1 MKENFTATQ
10 KEVVARKMGYDGPM
24 QMFDEFLM
32 SRPSDAQRY
41 AFITSKFAENMAK
54 GGMVGYAQGGAVAAP
69 KSKAS
74 YIIEQYMK
82 SIGQDPAKRLNT
94 IYRSVKLGDS
104 ILLQENESVLE
115 LRKIKPGVVY
125 CHLYSLDKP
134 MTLVKSLTKFIQKIK
149 QSDIK
154 VIYGP
159 TPDNNQIVPLLT
171 SLGVPVTKSDIP
183 EFYWKATI

>member
-54 GGMVGYAQGGAVAAP
+54 GGMVGYAQGGAVSAP
-69 KSKAS
+69 QNKAS
-74 YIIEQYMK
+74 HIIEQYLRSK
-82 SIGQDPAKRLNT
+82 GQDPTKRINT
-94 IYRSVKLGDS
+94 IYRLVKLGDS
-104 ILLQENESVLE
+104 ILLQENNSVLE
-115 LRKIKPGVVY
+115 LRKIEPGVVY
-125 CHLYSLDKP
+125 SHLYSLDKP
-134 MTLVKSLTKFIQKIK
+134 MTLVKSLTKFIEKLK

-154 VIYGP
+154 VIYGKA
-159 TPDNNQIVPLLT
+159 DNPQIISLIK
-171 SLGVPVTKSDIP
+171 SLGLPVTNSDRP
-183 EFYWKATI
+183 AFNWKAVL

>member
-1 MKENFTATQ
+1 MKENFTAKQ

-41 AFITSKFAENMAK
+41 ASITSKFAENMAR
-54 GGMVGYAQGGAVAAP
+54 GGVVGYAQGGAVAAP
-69 KSKAS
+69 QKKAS
-74 YIIEQYMK
+74 YIIKQYMRAN
-82 SIGQDPAKRLNT
+82 GVDPTKRLNA
-94 IYRSVKLGDS
+94 IYRLVKLGDA
-104 ILLQENESVLE
+104 ILLQENQSVLE
-115 LRKIKPGVVY
+115 LRKITPGVLY

-154 VIYGP
+154 VLYGMA
-159 TPDNNQIVPLLT
+159 DNPQIIALIK
-171 SLGVPVTKSDIP
+171 SLGLPVVASDRP
-183 EFYWKATI
+183 EFNWRAVL

>member
-10 KEVVARKMGYDGPM
+10 KEVVARKMGYNGPM

-41 AFITSKFAENMAK
+41 ASITSKFAENMAN

-74 YIIEQYMK
+74 YIIEQYMRAK
-82 SIGQDPAKRLNT
+82 GYDPTKRLNT
-94 IYRSVKLGDS
+94 IYRLVKLGDS

-115 LRKIKPGVVY
+115 LRKIEPGVVY

-134 MTLVKSLTKFIQKIK
+134 MTLVKSLTKFIQKVR

-154 VIYGP
+154 VIYGKA
-159 TPDNNQIVPLLT
+159 DNPQIVGLLK
-171 SLGVPVTKSDIP
+171 SLGFPVTDSDRP
-183 EFYWKATI
+183 EFNWKATL

>member
-41 AFITSKFAENMAK
+41 ASITSKFAENMAN

-74 YIIEQYMK
+74 YIIEQYMRSK
-82 SIGQDPAKRLNT
+82 GQDPTKRLNA
-94 IYRSVKLGDS
+94 IYRLVKLGDS

-115 LRKIKPGVVY
+115 LRKIEPGIVSS
-125 CHLYSLDKP
+125 HLYSLDKP
-134 MTLVKSLTKFIQKIK
+134 MTLVKSLTKFIQKLK

-154 VIYGP
+154 VMYGKA
-159 TPDNNQIVPLLT
+159 DNPQIVSLIK
-171 SLGVPVTKSDIP
+171 SLGLPVTASDRP
-183 EFYWKATI
+183 EFNWKAVL

>member
-10 KEVVARKMGYDGPM
+10 KEVVARKMGYNGPM

-41 AFITSKFAENMAK
+41 ASITSKFAENMAN
-54 GGMVGYAQGGAVAAP
+54 GGMVGYAQGGAVSAP
-69 KSKAS
+69 QNKAS
-74 YIIEQYMK
+74 HIIEQFMR
-82 SIGQDPAKRLNT
+82 SRGQDPVKRLNA
-94 IYRSVKLGDS
+94 IYRLVKLGDA
-104 ILLQENESVLE
+104 ILLQENQSVLE

-134 MTLVKSLTKFIQKIK
+134 MTLVKSITKFIQKVR

-154 VIYGP
+154 VIYGKA
-159 TPDNNQIVPLLT
+159 DNNQIIPLLK
-171 SLGVPVTKSDIP
+171 SLGVPITDSDLP
-183 EFYWKATI
+183 EFNWKATV

>member
-10 KEVVARKMGYDGPM
+10 KEVVARKMGYNGPM

-41 AFITSKFAENMAK
+41 ASITSKFAENMAK

-74 YIIEQYMK
+74 YIIEQYMRSK
-82 SIGQDPAKRLNT
+82 GEDPAKRLNT
-94 IYRSVKLGDS
+94 IYRLAKLGDS

-115 LRKIKPGVVY
+115 LRRLKPGIVY
-125 CHLYSLDKP
+125 FVLYTIDKP
-134 MTLVKSLTKFIQKIK
+134 TILIQSLTKLVQKIK

-154 VIYGP
+154 VVYSDE
-159 TPDNNQIVPLLT
+159 DNPQIITLLK
-171 SLGVPVTKSDIP
+171 SLGLPVVASDRP
-183 EFYWKATI
+183 EFNWKAVL